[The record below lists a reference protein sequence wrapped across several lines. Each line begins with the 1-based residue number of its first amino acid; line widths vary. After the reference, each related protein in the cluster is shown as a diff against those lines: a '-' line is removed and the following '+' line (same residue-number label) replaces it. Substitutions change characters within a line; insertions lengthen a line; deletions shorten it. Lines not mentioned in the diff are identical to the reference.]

1 MTRCSF
7 SPQDSLRLE
16 EKLQEK
22 QSKEEERWERQRT
35 LEKLKEKVCWRDVIN
50 DVSVHC
56 GFIIYFIIIV
66 ILLNIVKQIKQ
77 PQLCL
82 RQVHVSRDPSRL
94 WKRTK
99 VWEER
104 MREIGPSGSGAAPLL
119 HISHR

>member
-7 SPQDSLRLE
+7 SPQDSLRLD

-56 GFIIYFIIIV
+56 GFIIYFIII
-66 ILLNIVKQIKQ
+66 LL
-77 PQLCL
+77 L
-82 RQVHVSRDPSRL
+82 
-94 WKRTK
+94 
-99 VWEER
+99 
-104 MREIGPSGSGAAPLL
+104 
-119 HISHR
+119 